1 MSKEKNYWAIIP
13 AAGTGYRM
21 GTIQP
26 KQYLHL
32 HGKPIIEHTI
42 NRLSSHE
49 TIKKIVVVLAPNDT
63 HWPNVTLDHPNKII
77 TTNGGNERCHSVLN
91 GLHALKE
98 YANPDD
104 WVLVHDAVRPCIQH
118 QDIDKLIQQL
128 SNHPVG
134 GLLGIPVKDTLKRI
148 DENGRIIETV
158 DRKNTWHALT
168 PQMFRFNKLQQAL
181 ENAINNNHA
190 ITDEASAIQLSGSTP
205 LMIEGDSTNIKITH
219 PQDLLLAEKY
229 INK

>member
-1 MSKEKNYWAIIP
+1 MSKKHNYWAIIP
-13 AAGTGYRM
+13 AAGIGYRM

-26 KQYLHL
+26 KQYLL
-32 HGKPIIEHTI
+32 LLGKPIIEHTL
-42 NRLSSHE
+42 NRLASHE
-49 TIKKIVVVLAPNDT
+49 KINKVIVVLSPNDS
-63 HWPNVTLDHPNKII
+63 HWSNIQIDQPNKII

-98 YANPDD
+98 HAKPDD

-134 GLLGIPVKDTLKRI
+134 GLLGVPVKDTLKRL
-148 DENGRIIETV
+148 DENGQVIETV
-158 DRKNTWHALT
+158 DRKNAWHALT
-168 PQMFRFNKLQQAL
+168 PQMFRFNKLQEAL
-181 ENAINNNHA
+181 ENAINNNHP
-190 ITDEASAIQLSGSTP
+190 ITDEASAIQLLGSTP

-219 PQDLLLAEKY
+219 PQDLQLAEKY
-229 INK
+229 LVN